1 MKIAVI
7 AGTRFDTALGC
18 SLLERSG
25 ILCHPMPMAR
35 TPEEQNLLQ
44 YTNAN
49 GLQTTM
55 EKAVARLEERNFHG
69 IMVFCNSLASTINVD
84 HLRQQTSL
92 PIITPLDV
100 YTELANQWQRILL
113 MTANAH
119 TLGDMEALLLP
130 RNPRMEITGFSSLN
144 LIKRIEHQ
152 EAGQVVAHYPLTRL
166 LDLAL
171 EQNLEAVVL
180 GCTHLTRIFHEIRAL
195 TPLPVMDT
203 GTIMAR
209 MVMASL
215 S

>member
-25 ILCHPMPMAR
+25 ILCHPIPMAR

-44 YTNAN
+44 YTNTN
-49 GLQTTM
+49 GLQQTM
-55 EKAVARLEERNFHG
+55 EEAVNRLEHRGFQG
-69 IMVFCNSLASTINVD
+69 VMVFCNSLASSINMD
-84 HLRQQTSL
+84 QLRQQTSL

-100 YTELANQWQRILL
+100 YQNMPDQWQRILL

-119 TLGDMEALLLP
+119 TLGTIEALLLA
-130 RNPRMEITGFSSLN
+130 RNAHMEITGFSSLD

-152 EAGQVVAHYPLTRL
+152 EARQVMADYPLNHL
-166 LDLAL
+166 LAL
-171 EQNLEAVVL
+171 TRQQNLEAIVL
-180 GCTHLTRIFHEIRAL
+180 GCTHLTKIFDHIRAI

-203 GTIMAR
+203 GTIMAE
-209 MVMASL
+209 MVKASL
-215 S
+215 T